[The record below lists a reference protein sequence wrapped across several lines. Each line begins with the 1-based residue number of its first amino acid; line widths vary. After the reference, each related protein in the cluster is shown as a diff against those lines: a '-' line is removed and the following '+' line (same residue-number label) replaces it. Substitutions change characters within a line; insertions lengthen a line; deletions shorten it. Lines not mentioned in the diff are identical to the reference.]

1 MLKTVLEMKEDNLI
15 HDCTCKVYQF
25 SITSKISNISL
36 FILTC
41 LRVDDFIHQS
51 SLPLLVNNENETRM
65 PIMNNYIAN

>member
-1 MLKTVLEMKEDNLI
+1 MLKTVLEMKEDDLRP
-15 HDCTCKVYQF
+15 DCTSKVYQF
-25 SITSKISNISL
+25 SIKSKITNTSF

-51 SLPLLVNNENETRM
+51 SLPVLVNNEDETRM